1 MPPISA
7 SAAGSTPATKDRNAS
22 RVARDQQHVD
32 DQISQFKAFLDK
44 HTKGGS
50 PLPVRYKKLSL
61 RTLILAA
68 GLPIGCVRR
77 PVFRKTAEEYAHRV
91 SVISATEFRA
101 RFPSHTSKALPP
113 VHGLTY
119 QQLFDL
125 DAAAL
130 GLKNTSGLS
139 SYHSALDRFMELQGK
154 TVSDQIGDEM
164 VGEYEQALEQFIQT
178 HYSGENQNPRPAK
191 SYLNKYQQMVA
202 KQQREDGL
210 PVSLSMALTQL
221 VEQDGRSP
229 GELSEASGQRRDF
242 VSSLNTGRQRS
253 APTEALTRL
262 EAVLGVGAGTLTLR
276 AAHHNPRYKS
286 DFCPQTL
293 FPAELRGQATT
304 LIGKRNRVRNLLPD
318 NFPSLPAA
326 IQQQL
331 VTDTLDDI
339 QKGLHLSENG
349 RRISEAKKS
358 PYTLSKNEMPQQLKK
373 EFNELCLMKRT
384 RGTMARGKKNKDKIW
399 NPMSEDLWSDTMLMF
414 FGWCLLPTDAPNP
427 MTRGAGLSLNDLTLG
442 LILIPTLIEGYMEF
456 RRARTEGKDTRTSEM
471 FLLNSIAMLRAG
483 HGWIEGTPALLQ
495 RMPAE
500 FQQINA
506 DWQAQCAQQHSF
518 LVEVKD
524 DLDFEVSRD
533 SFEPIQAIINM
544 GRPMDVV
551 QEALANN
558 WEELRSVL
566 QNSQLT
572 ARQKAVMFRDH
583 VLISMIAALPLR
595 ASHWF
600 RMTYRTNA
608 RDLTSKD
615 DGELRYVAGKHLGLY
630 LRAKDFK
637 NRRNKSI
644 FGSNADR
651 DVALLFHEAEN
662 ALKDLEPLVDEYMR
676 VHRPQL
682 CAGNGPVFPN
692 VAGTAM
698 KGADLRGIVYHWS
711 ERYLS
716 EHGNHRFGL
725 RIQGVRPFGPHA
737 FRHLMATHIL
747 KTTGKYEDAA
757 NMLLDSITMIMSHYA
772 RFMPEDRLLLTFQRL
787 DITRAVRKAI

>member
-1 MPPISA
+1 MPPVSA
-7 SAAGSTPATKDRNAS
+7 PAAGSTPATKDRNA
-22 RVARDQQHVD
+22 RQIARNKQHVE
-32 DQISQFKAFLDK
+32 DQIIQFRIFLDN

-61 RTLILAA
+61 RTLVLAA
-68 GLPIGCVRR
+68 GLPLSCVRLKVLR
-77 PVFRKTAEEYAHRV
+77 TIAEEYAPRV
-91 SVISATEFRA
+91 GVIGATEFRA
-101 RFPSHTSKALPP
+101 RFPSHTSEALPP

-130 GLKNTSGLS
+130 GLKNANGLS
-139 SYHSALDRFMELQGK
+139 SYRSALDRFMESQGK
-154 TVSDQIGDEM
+154 TVADQIGAEM
-164 VGEYEQALEQFIQT
+164 AGGYEQALEQFIQK

-210 PVSLSMALTQL
+210 PVSLSEALTQL
-221 VEQDGRSP
+221 VEQDGRSA
-229 GELSEASGQRRDF
+229 GELSEASGQRQNF
-242 VSSLNTGRQRS
+242 VSSLRTGRQRS

-262 EAVLGVGAGTLTLR
+262 EEVLGVGAGTLTLR
-276 AAHHNPRYKS
+276 ATHHNPRYKA
-286 DFCPQTL
+286 DFCPQSL
-293 FPAELRGQATT
+293 FPVELRGQTAS
-304 LIGKRNRVRNLLPD
+304 LLEKRNLVRKLLPD
-318 NFPSLPAA
+318 NFPSLPVET
-326 IQQQL
+326 QQQL

-339 QKGLHLSENG
+339 KKGLHLSENG
-349 RRISEAKKS
+349 RRISEAKKN
-358 PYTLSKNEMPQQLKK
+358 PYTLSKDEMPQQLKK
-373 EFNELCLMKRT
+373 EFDELCLMKRT
-384 RGTMARGKKNKDKIW
+384 RGTMARGKKNKDRIW
-399 NPMSEDLWSDTMLMF
+399 NPRTEDLWSETMLKF
-414 FGWCLLPTDAPNP
+414 FGWCLLPADALNP
-427 MTRGAGLSLNDLTLG
+427 MMRGAGLSLNDLTLG
-442 LILIPTLIEGYMEF
+442 LILIPTLIEGYVEF
-456 RRARTEGKDTRTSEM
+456 RRTRAEGKDTRTSKM
-471 FLLNSIAMLRAG
+471 FLVDSIAMLRAG
-483 HGWIEGTPALLQ
+483 HGWIEGTPTLLQ
-495 RMPAE
+495 HMPAE
-500 FQQINA
+500 FQQVST

-518 LVEVKD
+518 LIEVRD

-558 WEELRSVL
+558 WDELRSAL

-572 ARQKAVMFRDH
+572 ARQKAEMFRDH

-600 RMTYRTNA
+600 KMTYRTNA
-608 RDLTSKD
+608 RDLTSRD
-615 DGELRYVAGKHLGLY
+615 DGELRYVGGKHLGLY

-644 FGSNADR
+644 FGPNADR
-651 DVALLFHEAEN
+651 DVVLLFHEAEN
-662 ALKDLEPLVDEYMR
+662 ALRDLEPLVDEYMR

-692 VAGTAM
+692 VSGTTLNN
-698 KGADLRGIVYHWS
+698 ADLRGIVYYWS

-716 EHGNHRFGL
+716 EHGDHRFGL